1 MDKFTNNSFFM
12 SALAEGNEKAF
23 DALFVE
29 YYPKVLQFVMRFCRE
44 KSEAENIVQDLFMDL
59 WIKCERFLKIENLDN
74 YLFISARNA
83 AIHCVKQSLV
93 YCDDESACDNI
104 QGNDANGDMKM
115 CYEELYD
122 LIMSEIDSMP
132 EQRRR
137 VFVMSRVDGLSN
149 ADIAERLGISKRT
162 VETHISAALAHLRKL
177 LPLLAMLTLINYK

>member
-1 MDKFTNNSFFM
+1 MDKFTNNTFLM
-12 SALAEGNEKAF
+12 SALADGNEMAF

-44 KSEAENIVQDLFMDL
+44 KSEAENIVQDLFMEL
-59 WIKCERFLKIENLDN
+59 WIKRERFLKIENLDN

-93 YCDDESACDNI
+93 SCDI
-104 QGNDANGDMKM
+104 QGNDVTGDMKL

-122 LIMSEIDSMP
+122 LIMSEIDEMP

-162 VETHISAALAHLRKL
+162 VETHISVALAHLRKL
-177 LPLLAMLTLINYK
+177 LPLLALLTLINYK

>member
-1 MDKFTNNSFFM
+1 MDKFTNNTFLM
-12 SALAEGNEKAF
+12 SALADGNEMAF

-44 KSEAENIVQDLFMDL
+44 KSEAENIVQDLFMEL
-59 WIKCERFLKIENLDN
+59 WIKHERFLKIEKLDN

-83 AIHCVKQSLV
+83 AIHYVKQSLV
-93 YCDDESACDNI
+93 YCDDESACDI
-104 QGNDANGDMKM
+104 QGNDVTGDMKM

-122 LIMSEIDSMP
+122 FIMSEIDAMP

-149 ADIAERLGISKRT
+149 AEIAERLGISKRT
-162 VETHISAALAHLRKL
+162 VETHISAALAHLRKI
-177 LPLLAMLTLINYK
+177 LPLLAILTLINYK

>member
-1 MDKFTNNSFFM
+1 M

-29 YYPKVLQFVMRFCRE
+29 YYPKVLQFVIRFCHD
-44 KSEAENIVQDLFMDL
+44 KSEAENIVQELFMEL
-59 WIKCERFLKIENLDN
+59 WIKRERFLKIENLDN

-93 YCDDESACDNI
+93 YCDDKSACNVQSNYI
-104 QGNDANGDMKM
+104 SGEMKL
-115 CYEELYD
+115 CYNELYD
-122 LIMSEIDSMP
+122 FIMSEINAMP

-149 ADIAERLGISKRT
+149 AEIAERLGISKRT
-162 VETHISAALAHLRKL
+162 VETHISVALAHLRKL

>member
-1 MDKFTNNSFFM
+1 MDKFTNISFYM

-29 YYPKVLQFVMRFCRE
+29 YYPKVLRFVMCFCHD
-44 KSEAENIVQDLFMDL
+44 KSESENIVQELFMEL
-59 WIKCERFLKIENLDN
+59 WIKRERFLKIENLDN

-93 YCDDESACDNI
+93 YCDDKSACDI
-104 QGNDANGDMKM
+104 QGNDVTGEMKL
-115 CYEELYD
+115 CYNELYD
-122 LIMSEIDSMP
+122 FIMSEIDAMP

-149 ADIAERLGISKRT
+149 AEIAERLGISKRT
-162 VETHISAALAHLRKL
+162 VETHISLALVQLKKL
-177 LPLLAMLTLINYK
+177 LPIIGLLSIMAL

>member
-44 KSEAENIVQDLFMDL
+44 KSEAENIVQELFMEL
-59 WIKCERFLKIENLDN
+59 WIKRERFIKIENLDN
-74 YLFISARNA
+74 YLFISARNS

-93 YCDDESACDNI
+93 YCDDKLACDI
-104 QGNDANGDMKM
+104 QGNDVTGEMKL
-115 CYEELYD
+115 CYNELYD
-122 LIMSEIDSMP
+122 FIMSEIGSMP

-137 VFVMSRVDGLSN
+137 VFVMSRVDGLNNSE
-149 ADIAERLGISKRT
+149 IAQRLGISKRT

>member
-1 MDKFTNNSFFM
+1 MDKFTNISFYM
-12 SALAEGNEKAF
+12 STLAEGNEKAF

-29 YYPKVLQFVMRFCRE
+29 YYPKVLRFVMCFCHD
-44 KSEAENIVQDLFMDL
+44 KSESENIVQELFMEL
-59 WIKCERFLKIENLDN
+59 WIKRERFLKIENLDN

-93 YCDDESACDNI
+93 YCDDKSACDI
-104 QGNDANGDMKM
+104 QGNDVTGEMKL
-115 CYEELYD
+115 CYNELYD
-122 LIMSEIDSMP
+122 FIMSEIDAMP

-162 VETHISAALAHLRKL
+162 VETHISLALVQLKKL
-177 LPLLAMLTLINYK
+177 LPIIGLLSIMAL

>member
-1 MDKFTNNSFFM
+1 MDKFTNISFFM

-29 YYPKVLQFVMRFCRE
+29 YYPKVLRFVMCFCHD
-44 KSEAENIVQDLFMDL
+44 KSESENIVQELFMEL
-59 WIKCERFLKIENLDN
+59 WIKRERFLKIENLDN

-93 YCDDESACDNI
+93 YCDDKSACDI
-104 QGNDANGDMKM
+104 QGNDVTGEMKL
-115 CYEELYD
+115 CYNELYD
-122 LIMSEIDSMP
+122 FIMSEIDAMP

-162 VETHISAALAHLRKL
+162 VETHISLALVQLKKL
-177 LPLLAMLTLINYK
+177 LPIIGLLSIMAL

>member
-1 MDKFTNNSFFM
+1 MDKYTNNTFLM
-12 SALAEGNEKAF
+12 SALADGNEMAF

-44 KSEAENIVQDLFMDL
+44 KSEAENIVQDLFMEL
-59 WIKCERFLKIENLDN
+59 WIKRERFLKIENLDN
-74 YLFISARNA
+74 YLFISAR
-83 AIHCVKQSLV
+83 
-93 YCDDESACDNI
+93 DDESACDI
-104 QGNDANGDMKM
+104 QGNDVTGDMKM

-122 LIMSEIDSMP
+122 FIMSEIDDMP

-162 VETHISAALAHLRKL
+162 VETHISAALAHLRKI

>member
-29 YYPKVLQFVMRFCRE
+29 YYPKVLQFVMRFCRD
-44 KSEAENIVQDLFMDL
+44 KSEAENIVQELFMEL
-59 WIKCERFLKIENLDN
+59 WIKRERFLKIENLDN

-83 AIHCVKQSLV
+83 AIHCVKQSLL
-93 YCDDESACDNI
+93 YCDDKSACDI
-104 QGNDANGDMKM
+104 QGNDVTGEMKL
-115 CYEELYD
+115 CYNELYD
-122 LIMSEIDSMP
+122 FIMSEIEAMP

-162 VETHISAALAHLRKL
+162 VETHISLALVQLKRL
-177 LPLLAMLTLINYK
+177 LPIIGLLSIMAL

>member
-1 MDKFTNNSFFM
+1 MDKFTNNTFLM
-12 SALAEGNEKAF
+12 SALADGNEMAF

-44 KSEAENIVQDLFMDL
+44 KSEAENIVQDLFMEL
-59 WIKCERFLKIENLDN
+59 WIKRERFLKIENLDN

-83 AIHCVKQSLV
+83 AIHCVKQSLE
-93 YCDDESACDNI
+93 YCDDELACDI
-104 QGNDANGDMKM
+104 QGNDVTGDMKM

-122 LIMSEIDSMP
+122 LIMSEIDEMP

-149 ADIAERLGISKRT
+149 AEIAERLGISKRT
-162 VETHISAALAHLRKL
+162 VETHISVALAHLRKL

>member
-1 MDKFTNNSFFM
+1 M

-23 DALFVE
+23 DVLFVE
-29 YYPKVLQFVMRFCRE
+29 YYPKVLQFVIRFCHD
-44 KSEAENIVQDLFMDL
+44 KSDAENIVQELFMEL
-59 WIKCERFLKIENLDN
+59 WIKRERFLKIENLDN

-93 YCDDESACDNI
+93 YCDDKSACNVQSNYI
-104 QGNDANGDMKM
+104 SGEMKL
-115 CYEELYD
+115 CYNELYD
-122 LIMSEIDSMP
+122 FIMSEINAMP

-149 ADIAERLGISKRT
+149 AEIAERLGISKRT
-162 VETHISAALAHLRKL
+162 VETHISVALAHLRKL

>member
-1 MDKFTNNSFFM
+1 M

-44 KSEAENIVQDLFMDL
+44 KSEAENIVQELFMEL
-59 WIKCERFLKIENLDN
+59 WIKRERFIKIENLDN
-74 YLFISARNA
+74 YLFISARNS
-83 AIHCVKQSLV
+83 AIHYVKQSLV
-93 YCDDESACDNI
+93 CSDEKSACNVQSNYI
-104 QGNDANGDMKM
+104 SGEMKL
-115 CYEELYD
+115 CYNELYD
-122 LIMSEIDSMP
+122 FIMSEIDAMP

-162 VETHISAALAHLRKL
+162 VETHISLALVQLKKL
-177 LPLLAMLTLINYK
+177 LPIIGLLSIMAL